1 MKILAGL
8 YRPKPGTVFVNG
20 LDMAYWRLEKGREDV
35 TYVPQEPFL
44 FAGSV
49 ADNLALGL
57 SGEPVK
63 GIDMLAEVR
72 KSLELGDAL
81 EFVLSTDEGLDAQVG
96 ERGSLL
102 SGGQKQRLCLARG
115 FLRGTPILLLDEP
128 TSSIDREAEARA
140 LSGLSSQRDLICLVV
155 THRFDVAEAAD
166 LVLVIDRGRLA
177 EAGPHDE
184 LLKKQGLYW
193 SMFTG
198 EIPLSSSPSSVV
210 GGAVS

>member
-1 MKILAGL
+1 M
-8 YRPKPGTVFVNG
+8 FVNG

>member
-1 MKILAGL
+1 MRKKHAHEDSGRPLPAQTWHCVCERARHGILALGKGKRRCDL
-8 YRPKPGTVFVNG
+8 RSPG
-20 LDMAYWRLEKGREDV
+20 A
-35 TYVPQEPFL
+35 VP

-63 GIDMLAEVR
+63 GIDMLTEVR

-177 EAGPHDE
+177 EAGPHD
-184 LLKKQGLYW
+184 
-193 SMFTG
+193 SC
-198 EIPLSSSPSSVV
+198 
-210 GGAVS
+210 

>member
-140 LSGLSSQRDLICLVV
+140 LSGLSSQRDSVSY
-155 THRFDVAEAAD
+155 THLDVYKRQ
-166 LVLVIDRGRLA
+166 V
-177 EAGPHDE
+177 
-184 LLKKQGLYW
+184 
-193 SMFTG
+193 
-198 EIPLSSSPSSVV
+198 
-210 GGAVS
+210 

>member
-1 MKILAGL
+1 M
-8 YRPKPGTVFVNG
+8 FVNG

-63 GIDMLAEVR
+63 DVDMSTEVR

-81 EFVLSTDEGLDAQVG
+81 EFVMSTDEGLDAQVG

-102 SGGQKQRLCLARG
+102 SGGQRQRLCLARG

-166 LVLVIDRGRLA
+166 LVLVIDRGRLV

>member
-1 MKILAGL
+1 M
-8 YRPKPGTVFVNG
+8 FVNG

-63 GIDMLAEVR
+63 DVDMSTEVR

-81 EFVLSTDEGLDAQVG
+81 EFVMSTDEGLDAQVG

-102 SGGQKQRLCLARG
+102 SGGQRQRLCLARG

-128 TSSIDREAEARA
+128 TSSIDREAEARV
-140 LSGLSSQRDLICLVV
+140 LSGLSSQRDLTCLMV

-166 LVLVIDRGRLA
+166 LVLVIDRGRLV

-198 EIPLSSSPSSVV
+198 EFPLSSSPSSVV